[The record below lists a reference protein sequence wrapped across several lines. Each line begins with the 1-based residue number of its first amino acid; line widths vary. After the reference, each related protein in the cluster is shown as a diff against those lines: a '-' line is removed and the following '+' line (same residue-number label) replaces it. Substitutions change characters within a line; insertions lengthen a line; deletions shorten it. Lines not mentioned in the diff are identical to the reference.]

1 MRNESTFLQLMQ
13 RIFPELKLSR
23 VERHSPRMTFYGPY
37 GTKSVR
43 YDVYSE
49 INGRVFDVE
58 MQMESRKNE
67 SRRARYY
74 QCMMDEQ
81 ELRKGEDYA
90 VLPELK
96 NFLNLINGN
105 APADDFCKE
114 VQEQVREAKKDA
126 ETRRN
131 FMEFEY
137 KQMLI
142 AKDAKEEER

>member
-1 MRNESTFLQLMQ
+1 M
-13 RIFPELKLSR
+13 
-23 VERHSPRMTFYGPY
+23 ERHSPQIPFYGPY
-37 GTKSVR
+37 RTKSVR

-105 APADDFCKE
+105 APADDFCRE
-114 VQEQVREAKKDA
+114 VQEQVREARKDA
-126 ETRRN
+126 R
-131 FMEFEY
+131 
-137 KQMLI
+137 
-142 AKDAKEEER
+142 KDVKKGAGKSERPTILLLFRKASFPSRMP